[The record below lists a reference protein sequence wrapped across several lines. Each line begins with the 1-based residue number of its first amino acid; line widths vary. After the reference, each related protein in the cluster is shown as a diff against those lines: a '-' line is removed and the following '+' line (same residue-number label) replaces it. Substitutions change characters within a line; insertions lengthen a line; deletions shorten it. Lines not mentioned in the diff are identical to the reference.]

1 MKVFLS
7 GKENQDWR
15 GEISDFL
22 MQQHIDCVDPLNCPP
37 QFSSIFKQFKILES
51 CDLLIANFLGL
62 QTRHL
67 LSMLEI
73 SYASKLAK
81 EVMIVDDVPHRKNW
95 LNRQPYSK
103 LFDNLDDAKHYLDTL
118 FLSHQLQP
126 RFFG

>member
-1 MKVFLS
+1 MRVFLS
-7 GKENQDWR
+7 GKEHRAWR
-15 GEISDFL
+15 GEISTFL
-22 MQQHIDCVDPLNCPP
+22 TQQQIDCIDPMNCPP

-62 QTRHL
+62 QNRHL

-73 SYASKLAK
+73 SYASELAK
-81 EVMIVDDVPHRKNW
+81 EVMIVDDVPHRKDW
-95 LNRQPYSK
+95 LNRLPYSK

-118 FLSHQLQP
+118 FISHQLQP